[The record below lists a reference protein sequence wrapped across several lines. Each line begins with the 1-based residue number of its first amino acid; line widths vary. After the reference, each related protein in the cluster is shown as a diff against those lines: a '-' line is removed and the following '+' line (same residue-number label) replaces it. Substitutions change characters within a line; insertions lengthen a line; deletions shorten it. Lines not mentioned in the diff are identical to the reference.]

1 MQAAFFGTPVAQG
14 VVVATGTYSYL
25 TCFIAEVVGTSVLM
39 WGILASG
46 DSKNTGLMHNL
57 GPFLV
62 GGTVLAIGLS
72 LGGPSG
78 YAINPARD
86 FGPRLFGAIIGT
98 QNLFSTLYFL
108 IPIFGPLLGG
118 VIGVFTYDW
127 FVSRAF
133 EPGAPVS
140 AASKATGD

>member
-1 MQAAFFGTPVAQG
+1 MTTAFGDRYAASVRPDGPMRRIGRRVPDVDGLQAAGVTGGIPNVWCTGPGSAMSVAFWGGIGSGVAGTAKLP
-14 VVVATGTYSYL
+14 YSYL
-25 TCFIAEVVGTSVLM
+25 NCFIAEVIGTAALL

-78 YAINPARD
+78 
-86 FGPRLFGAIIGT
+86 
-98 QNLFSTLYFL
+98 
-108 IPIFGPLLGG
+108 
-118 VIGVFTYDW
+118 
-127 FVSRAF
+127 
-133 EPGAPVS
+133 
-140 AASKATGD
+140 